1 MQETPRLLVVD
12 DEHAIAELLARHLE
26 RENYRVYTAFDGD
39 EALEALEKA
48 RFDLVITDIRMPG
61 RDGLSL
67 LEVAKS
73 KDEVLP
79 VIVLTSVTS
88 VDTAVMAM
96 RMGAEDYIVKPFNL
110 EALTISVERAL
121 EKRGLVIENRQHQ
134 EALELAVEEKT
145 RKLRLALSEV
155 QGTFNATVEAM
166 VSAIEAR
173 DCETQHHCRRA
184 REYALM
190 LAHRMG
196 IRGRALRD
204 VGWGSLLHDVG
215 KIGVPDHILL
225 KPGPLDDG
233 EWALMRMHPIIGY
246 RLLSP
251 IRFLQGAAQVVLH
264 HHEKW
269 DGTGYP
275 YGKKGEE
282 IPIGARI
289 FMLAD
294 AIETITSKRPYKE
307 AQPFEFAEEEVRNCS
322 GSHFDPIVVEAF
334 EKIPRTNWL
343 AVREKYMVESDN
355 TQTLMLGPTVETAVS
370 TVP

>member
-155 QGTFNATVEAM
+155 
-166 VSAIEAR
+166 
-173 DCETQHHCRRA
+173 
-184 REYALM
+184 
-190 LAHRMG
+190 
-196 IRGRALRD
+196 
-204 VGWGSLLHDVG
+204 
-215 KIGVPDHILL
+215 
-225 KPGPLDDG
+225 
-233 EWALMRMHPIIGY
+233 
-246 RLLSP
+246 
-251 IRFLQGAAQVVLH
+251 
-264 HHEKW
+264 
-269 DGTGYP
+269 
-275 YGKKGEE
+275 
-282 IPIGARI
+282 
-289 FMLAD
+289 
-294 AIETITSKRPYKE
+294 
-307 AQPFEFAEEEVRNCS
+307 
-322 GSHFDPIVVEAF
+322 
-334 EKIPRTNWL
+334 
-343 AVREKYMVESDN
+343 
-355 TQTLMLGPTVETAVS
+355 
-370 TVP
+370 